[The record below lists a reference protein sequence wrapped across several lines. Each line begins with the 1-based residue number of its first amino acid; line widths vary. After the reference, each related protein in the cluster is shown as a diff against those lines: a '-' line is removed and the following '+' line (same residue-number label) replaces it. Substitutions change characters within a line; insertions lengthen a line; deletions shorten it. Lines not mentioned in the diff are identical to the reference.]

1 MEPGILNENSS
12 EIAGHKTAGFFSRTV
27 ALMLDLFLLAVI
39 QLMSGVVFFLILQFF
54 HYEQILNF
62 VASLLG
68 VDNFIVQLTGLISP
82 IFFLMTLGYFVFFWT
97 LVGYTPGKA
106 LLGLKIV
113 RQNGQHLS
121 VGRSILRYFGYL
133 VSAVPLFLGFI
144 WILFDHQHE
153 GWHDKIAN
161 THVIYR
167 LQE

>member
-1 MEPGILNENSS
+1 MNENSA
-12 EIAGHKTAGFFSRTV
+12 EIPDRKTAGFFSRTV
-27 ALMLDLFLLAVI
+27 AFLLDLFLLAVI

-54 HYEQILNF
+54 HYEQILNY
-62 VASLLG
+62 VASMLG

-106 LLGLKIV
+106 LLGLQIV
-113 RQNGQHLS
+113 RQNGQPLS